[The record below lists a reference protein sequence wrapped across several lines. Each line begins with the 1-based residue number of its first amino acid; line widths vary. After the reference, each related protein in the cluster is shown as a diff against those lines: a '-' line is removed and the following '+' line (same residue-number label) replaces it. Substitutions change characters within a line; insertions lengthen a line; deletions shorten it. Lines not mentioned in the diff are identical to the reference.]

1 VNEVKMRGRGGRGEV
16 ERLFTQ
22 RKRVRESKE
31 LRKRRKTVR
40 VKN

>member
-1 VNEVKMRGRGGRGEV
+1 LGWGWGKRGKVGR
-16 ERLFTQ
+16 RFTQ